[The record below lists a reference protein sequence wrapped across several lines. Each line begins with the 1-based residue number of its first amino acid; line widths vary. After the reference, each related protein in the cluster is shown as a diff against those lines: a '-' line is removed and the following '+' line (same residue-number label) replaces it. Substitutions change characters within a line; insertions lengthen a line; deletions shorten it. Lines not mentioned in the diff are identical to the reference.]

1 MSRGYRTKFKKLTI
15 TTDGNF
21 WETKCK
27 SSYRI
32 KTQSINKKTT
42 MHNYIINVW
51 MTKVLIGEKISIS
64 LAEEFQINYVD
75 NYVLNEGY
83 INPRSL
89 RVGPE
94 QWLLSK
100 E

>member
-1 MSRGYRTKFKKLTI
+1 
-15 TTDGNF
+15 
-21 WETKCK
+21 
-27 SSYRI
+27 
-32 KTQSINKKTT
+32 
-42 MHNYIINVW
+42 MHNYIINIW

-94 QWLLSK
+94 Q
-100 E
+100 